1 MNQKIFK
8 LLVENLNE
16 AFKLPKYD
24 TVRNSINSDTIIARL
39 PWTPARY
46 DKFKE
51 KIEQTLDLSCDFVG
65 SVLDVTNELDNKYS
79 NRFFG
84 EIWKPQTEIYN
95 YTGWNL
101 IDEINKLNPRKVLDV
116 GCGYNQ
122 FKGRINNLVGIDPYN
137 NCADYQVDIFEFVDD
152 PNSYDVIIALGS
164 INFNSYQ
171 DILIRMERCVNLL
184 APSGKMFFRVNP
196 GIEHQKGPW
205 IDIFPWSFE
214 MAQSFAKKLN
224 LTLETFKKDSNSRLF
239 FVYSRKEV

>member
-8 LLVENLNE
+8 LLIENLNE

-51 KIEQTLDLSCDFVG
+51 RIEQTLDLSCDFVG
-65 SVLDVTNELDNKYS
+65 SVLDVTNGLDVKYS

-101 IDEINKLNPRKVLDV
+101 VDEINKLNPRKVLDV

-137 NCADYQVDIFEFVDD
+137 NCADYQVDILEFVDD

-164 INFNSYQ
+164 INFNSYE
-171 DILIRMERCVNLL
+171 DIFSRMKKCVDLL
-184 APSGKMFFRVNP
+184 AVNGKMFFRVNP
-196 GIEHQKGPW
+196 GITHQKGPW
-205 IDIFPWSFE
+205 VDIFPWSFE

-224 LTLETFKKDSNSRLF
+224 LNLETFKKDSNSRLF
-239 FVYSRKEV
+239 FVYSRKEG